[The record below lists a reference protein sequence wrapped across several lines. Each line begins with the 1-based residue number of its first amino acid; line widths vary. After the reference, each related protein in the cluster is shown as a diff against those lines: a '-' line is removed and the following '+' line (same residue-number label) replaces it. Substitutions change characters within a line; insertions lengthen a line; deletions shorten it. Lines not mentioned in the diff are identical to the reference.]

1 MFRRFYTPGWL
12 SQHTFTYEKWQQV
25 PRHKLLEIKE
35 GLKKFQVDRPRVT
48 ICVPVWNEEENL
60 LCTLSSFA
68 AMRVPYPTELL
79 FVNNNS
85 TDGTQ
90 AILDYMNVRSL
101 HQPKQGIAH
110 TRLLGLQNSRG
121 EFSLCCDG
129 DSIYP
134 PDWIETMVRP
144 MITNQ
149 NIMLVYG
156 LYSYIPEAGKGRVDL
171 GLYEIFAEL
180 SMQLRRIKR
189 EFINVRGFNFGF
201 RTQQGLEVEGFKM
214 PLTRTFDSDPSKG
227 NYVVYG
233 EDGRMGR
240 KMSEIGKIK
249 LVSDYQARVW
259 TSPRRLMKDG
269 SVWNAFVRRLK
280 SEGSNLYAYTLGPKK
295 LTHTTDDLLENQLQ
309 R

>member
-1 MFRRFYTPGWL
+1 MFRRFTTPAWL
-12 SQHTFTYEKWQQV
+12 SQHTFSYEKWRQV
-25 PRHKLLEIKE
+25 PEFRLQQIKA
-35 GLKKFQVDRPRVT
+35 GLQKFQVDKPLVT

-60 LCTLSSFA
+60 LRTLSSFA
-68 AMRVPYPTELL
+68 AMEVPYPTELL

-90 AILDYMNVRSL
+90 NILDYMQVRNI
-101 HQPKQGIAH
+101 HQPRQGIAH
-110 TRLLGLQNSRG
+110 TRLLGLEHSRG

-134 PDWIETMVRP
+134 PHWIKTMIDP
-144 MITNQ
+144 MLKKKEV
-149 NIMLVYG
+149 MLVYG
-156 LYSYIPEAGKGRVDL
+156 LYSYVPEDERGRFDL
-171 GLYEIFAEL
+171 ALYEIFAEM

-201 RTQQGLEVEGFKM
+201 RTKQGLEVEGFNM
-214 PLTRTFDSDPSKG
+214 PLTRTFDSDPGKG
-227 NYVVYG
+227 NYVIYG

-240 KMSEIGKIK
+240 KMSEIGKIH
-249 LVSDYQARVW
+249 LVSDYKARVW

-269 SVWNAFVRRLK
+269 SILKAFIRRLK

-295 LTHTTDDLLENQLQ
+295 LKHTTDDLFKDS
-309 R
+309 RS

>member
-1 MFRRFYTPGWL
+1 MFRRFRTPNWL
-12 SQHTFTYEKWQQV
+12 VQHILHYEKWQEV
-25 PRHKLLEIKE
+25 SESKLLDIKE
-35 GLKKFQVDRPRVT
+35 GLKKFQVENPLVT

-60 LCTLSSFA
+60 LRTLSSFA
-68 AMRVPYPTELL
+68 AMDLPHPTELL

-85 TDGTQ
+85 TDSTQ
-90 AILDYMNVRSL
+90 DILDFMQVKTI

-110 TRLLGLQNSRG
+110 TRLMGLQNSKG

-134 PDWIETMVRP
+134 PNWIETMIRP
-144 MITNQ
+144 MLSNSDV
-149 NIMLVYG
+149 MLVYG
-156 LYSYIPEAGKGRVDL
+156 LYSYVPEADRGRFDL
-171 GLYEIFAEL
+171 GIYEIFAEI
-180 SMQLRRIKR
+180 SMQVRRLKR

-201 RTQQGLEVEGFKM
+201 RTQQGLKVEGFKM

-240 KMSEIGKIK
+240 KMSEIGKIQ
-249 LVSDYQARVW
+249 LVSDYRARVW

-269 SVWNAFVRRLK
+269 SIFQAFVKRLK

-295 LTHTTDDLLENQLQ
+295 LKHTTDDLLKDS
-309 R
+309 RS

>member
-1 MFRRFYTPGWL
+1 MFKRFRTPSWL
-12 SQHTFTYEKWQQV
+12 SQHTFTYKHWQEM
-25 PRHKLLEIKE
+25 PETKLMQIKE
-35 GLKKFQVDRPRVT
+35 GLKRFQVDDPLVT

-60 LCTLSSFA
+60 LRTLSSFS
-68 AMRVPYPTELL
+68 AMHVPYPTELL

-90 AILDYMNVRSL
+90 PILDFMGVRTI
-101 HQPKQGIAH
+101 HQPKQGISH
-110 TRLLGLQNSRG
+110 TRLMGLQNSRG
-121 EFSLCCDG
+121 KYSLCCDG

-134 PDWIETMVRP
+134 PNWIETMIAPLKHNER
-144 MITNQ
+144 IT
-149 NIMLVYG
+149 LVYG
-156 LYSYIPEAGKGRVDL
+156 LYSYVPEEGQDRRDL
-171 GLYEIFAEL
+171 GLYEIMAEL
-180 SMQLRRIKR
+180 SMQIRRIKR

-201 RTQQGLEVEGFKM
+201 RTQQGIMVDGFNM

-240 KMSEIGKIK
+240 KMSEIGKIQ

-269 SVWNAFVRRLK
+269 SIMSAFIRRLK

-295 LTHTTDDLLENQLQ
+295 LKHTTDDLLKEQS
-309 R
+309 

>member
-1 MFRRFYTPGWL
+1 MFRRFRTPDWL
-12 SQHTFTYEKWQQV
+12 SQHTFTYEHWQNI
-25 PRHKLLEIKE
+25 PEARLLRIKD
-35 GLKKFQVDRPRVT
+35 GLRKFQVDDPLVT

-60 LCTLSSFA
+60 LRTLSSFSS
-68 AMRVPYPTELL
+68 MRVPYSTELL

-85 TDGTQ
+85 TDATQ
-90 AILDYMNVRSL
+90 AILDYMNIRSI

-110 TRLLGLQNSRG
+110 TRLMGLQNSRG
-121 EFSLCCDG
+121 KYSLCCDG

-134 PDWIETMVRP
+134 PDWIETM
-144 MITNQ
+144 ITPLEKNDH
-149 NIMLVYG
+149 ITLVYG
-156 LYSYIPEAGKGRVDL
+156 LYSYVPEEEKGRFDL

-180 SMQLRRIKR
+180 SMHIRRIKR

-201 RTQQGLEVEGFKM
+201 RTQQGLEVDGFNM

-240 KMSEIGKIK
+240 KMSEIGKIQ
-249 LVSDYQARVW
+249 LVSNYQARVW

-269 SVWNAFVRRLK
+269 SILNAFVRRLK

-295 LTHTTDDLLENQLQ
+295 LKHTTDNLLKEQS
-309 R
+309 